1 MALILRFSFVIIQKG
16 ECNSKGLA
24 HTNDV
29 LLHFCIYQAENENQ
43 SL

>member
-1 MALILRFSFVIIQKG
+1 MKSFSILNC
-16 ECNSKGLA
+16 ECMTRRMNSKGIM

-29 LLHFCIYQAENENQ
+29 FLHYCIYQAENENQ